1 MIKLMG
7 ERMNGKRINKRGS
20 NNPEANFILASQ
32 LRTELAHS
40 NKQGMRRELLVW
52 WIRKGLL
59 KLRG

>member
-1 MIKLMG
+1 MVKELT
-7 ERMNGKRINKRGS
+7 RGS
-20 NNPEANFILASQ
+20 SNPEANFILASQ

-40 NKQGMRRELLVW
+40 NKQGMRRKLLVW